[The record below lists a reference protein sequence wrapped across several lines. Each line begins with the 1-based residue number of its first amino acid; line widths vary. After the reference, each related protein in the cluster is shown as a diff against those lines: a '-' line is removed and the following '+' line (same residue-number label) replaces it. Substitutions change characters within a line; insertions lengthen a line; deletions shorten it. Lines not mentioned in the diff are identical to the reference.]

1 MTGSPLPGCYCESC
15 NALRVNLRWLE
26 LKPHRSVYDKAR
38 YAALKARGKCVVCGK
53 HFAQR
58 GLRCCVCA
66 EANHAAVER
75 WKKKFS
81 KREPTMPN
89 LT

>member
-1 MTGSPLPGCYCESC
+1 MPGSPLPGCFCDSC
-15 NALRVNLRWLE
+15 HVLRVNTRKIKQREKRRRLAKKR
-26 LKPHRSVYDKAR
+26 R
-38 YAALKARGKCVVCGK
+38 YAALKARGKCTACGK

-75 WKKKFS
+75 WKRRK
-81 KREPTMPN
+81 N
-89 LT
+89 ANAL

>member
-1 MTGSPLPGCYCESC
+1 MTGIPLAYCYCESC
-15 NALRVNLRWLE
+15 NALRVNLRRLQF
-26 LKPHRSVYDKAR
+26 KPHRSVYDRAR
-38 YAALKARGKCVVCGK
+38 YAALKERGKCTACGK

-75 WKKKFS
+75 WKR
-81 KREPTMPN
+81 KRKESEQ
-89 LT
+89 